1 MPTSHIFQPN
11 GSWSRVRSLQ
21 SFKIC
26 RVLGKIQSSGSFDEE
41 SEYASSRYVPLLKTI
56 LTDMVSNQLS
66 LEDYPSVVPMPNLP
80 KSTSSAT
87 SARRRGAEGS
97 ARKKKGT
104 GSKWDRAGSSSKSS
118 KSSTNFTGPRNLV
131 FMIGG
136 LSFSELRVARE
147 IMEKESR
154 EVIIGSTAFLSP
166 QDFLDDLAS
175 LTS

>member
-1 MPTSHIFQPN
+1 MRVIKGQRVLKAGTPHINFF
-11 GSWSRVRSLQ
+11 V
-21 SFKIC
+21 IC
-26 RVLGKIQSSGSFDEE
+26 RVLGRIQSSGSFDEE

-56 LTDMVSNQLS
+56 LSDMVSNQLS
-66 LEDYPSVVPMPNLP
+66 LEDYPSVVPMPTLP
-80 KSTSSAT
+80 KSSSSAT

-118 KSSTNFTGPRNLV
+118 KSATNFTGPRNLV

-154 EVIIGSTAFLSP
+154 EIIVGSTAFLSP
-166 QDFLDDLAS
+166 QDFLEDLAS